1 MVVPDL
7 QQRLWQGVRRAWR
20 SVARAGITAGLA
32 GFASG
37 EVFGFLFNGGHVTF
51 FMHLMALLFG
61 LALAY
66 GAVVTVGIFQAVRG
80 LFTAIGEVETQ
91 VRSSMGEGYDHV
103 VDADPR
109 RTTS

>member
-20 SVARAGITAGLA
+20 SVARAGVVAGLV
-32 GFASG
+32 GFVCG
-37 EVFGFLFNGGHVTF
+37 EIFGVLFNSGHITF
-51 FMHLMALLFG
+51 FMHLMALLLG

-91 VRSSMGEGYDHV
+91 VRSSLGEAYDHV

-109 RTTS
+109 HTA